1 MYIHARRFCLL
12 WAVLLCCAA
21 ASAQQNPAPIQTAN
35 RTSYLDAVLTPK
47 SVPSVALQQQDF
59 TLVDNKTP
67 RTITSFHAVNGR
79 EAPIEVIVVIDAV
92 NTAFGNVA
100 YERGQLDNFLRAEGG
115 HLAYPVAIAVFTDNG
130 IQVLGDFSSDGNALG
145 ALLDRND
152 TGVRSIGRATGFY
165 GASERLQLSLQAL
178 DRLLASEVPR
188 PGRKIMVWLSPGWPL
203 LSGPRVELDAK
214 QRQQIFGNI
223 VKLSTQLLEARVT
236 LYSVNPL
243 GAGESLSRAFYYKD
257 FLKGVG
263 KPSQVNLGN
272 LALQVL
278 AVQSGGIAFNS
289 SNDIASVLRQCIDD
303 AVPYYELTFD
313 LPAAEKPD
321 EYHQLEIKLDKP
333 GLAAR
338 TRQGYY
344 AQPLSH

>member
-1 MYIHARRFCLL
+1 MYIHARRVGLL
-12 WAVLLCCAA
+12 LAVLLCCAA
-21 ASAQQNPAPIQTAN
+21 ASAQQNTAPIQTAN
-35 RTSYLDAVLTPK
+35 RTSYLDAVVTPK

-67 RTITSFHAVNGR
+67 RTITSFHALNGR

-92 NTAFGNVA
+92 NTAFRNVA

-214 QRQQIFGNI
+214 GRQQIFGDI

-243 GAGESLSRAFYYKD
+243 GADESLRAPF
-257 FLKGVG
+257 
-263 KPSQVNLGN
+263 
-272 LALQVL
+272 
-278 AVQSGGIAFNS
+278 
-289 SNDIASVLRQCIDD
+289 
-303 AVPYYELTFD
+303 T
-313 LPAAEKPD
+313 
-321 EYHQLEIKLDKP
+321 
-333 GLAAR
+333 
-338 TRQGYY
+338 TRI
-344 AQPLSH
+344 S